1 VSGTLVARRVLEEV
15 KLMVVLRI
23 KPFASLNDLSGDLR
37 AVGVEMFL
45 LHLLGHPL
53 GDVFLTGRVVEDGRA
68 IF

>member
-1 VSGTLVARRVLEEV
+1 
-15 KLMVVLRI
+15 MVVLRI